1 MSVNASTTIKA
12 PVDTVLKTFVDEA
25 FVRHV
30 TELGGAQF
38 ESFEVNGDTSTAFTA
53 TTVRSMGSDK
63 LPDAVKK
70 FVKNGVK
77 FTQVDTYDAPAA
89 DGSRTVRTEIKA
101 SGLPVGATAQQ
112 QVKPLGE
119 QETSVDVTGEVQANI
134 PLVGKK
140 IAAAA
145 EPYIG
150 KALTLQARE
159 AEAWI
164 SKG

>member
-12 PVDTVLKTFVDEA
+12 PVDAVLKTFVDEA

-30 TELGGAQF
+30 SDKAGTQL

-53 TTVRSMGSDK
+53 TTVRSMGADK
-63 LPDAVKK
+63 LPDVVQK
-70 FVKNGVK
+70 FVKGGVK
-77 FTQVDTYDAPAA
+77 LTQVDTYDAPVA
-89 DGSRTVRTEIKA
+89 DGTRTVRSEIKA
-101 SGLPVGATAQQ
+101 GGIPVGATAIQTI
-112 QVKPLGE
+112 KPLGE
-119 QETSVDVTGEVQANI
+119 EETSVDVSGEVQASI

-150 KALTLQARE
+150 KALTLQARA

-164 SKG
+164 AKG

>member
-12 PVDTVLKTFVDEA
+12 PVDTVLKTFVDEI

-30 TELGGAQF
+30 SDRAGTEL

-63 LPDAVKK
+63 LPDVVQK
-70 FVKNGVK
+70 FVKGGVK
-77 FTQVDTYDAPAA
+77 LTQVDTYDAPAA

-101 SGLPVGATAQQ
+101 GGLPVGATAQQ
-112 QVKPLGE
+112 SIKPLGE
-119 QETSVDVTGEVQANI
+119 NETSVEVTGEVQANI

>member
-12 PVDTVLKTFVDEA
+12 PLDAVVRTFVDEA

-30 TELGGAQF
+30 TERTGAQF
-38 ESFEVNGDTSTAFTA
+38 ESFEVSGDTSTAFTA
-53 TTVRSMGSDK
+53 TTVRSMGADK

-70 FVKNGVK
+70 FVKNGVRL
-77 FTQVDTYDAPAA
+77 TQVDTYDAPAS

-101 SGLPVGATAQQ
+101 AGVPVGATATQA
-112 QVKPLGE
+112 VKPMGE
-119 QETSVDVTGEVQANI
+119 QETAVDVTGEVQANI

-140 IAAAA
+140 IAATA

-150 KALTLQARE
+150 KALTLQARQ

-164 SKG
+164 AEH

>member
-101 SGLPVGATAQQ
+101 SGLPVGC
-112 QVKPLGE
+112 LLY
-119 QETSVDVTGEVQANI
+119 TSD
-134 PLVGKK
+134 
-140 IAAAA
+140 AAD
-145 EPYIG
+145 E
-150 KALTLQARE
+150 
-159 AEAWI
+159 
-164 SKG
+164 

>member
-30 TELGGAQF
+30 SDKAGTQL

-53 TTVRSMGSDK
+53 TTVRSMGADK
-63 LPDAVKK
+63 LPDVVQK
-70 FVKNGVK
+70 FVKGGVK
-77 FTQVDTYDAPAA
+77 LTQVDTYDAPVA
-89 DGSRTVRTEIKA
+89 DGTRTVRSEIKA
-101 SGLPVGATAQQ
+101 GGIPVGATAIQTI
-112 QVKPLGE
+112 KPLGE
-119 QETSVDVTGEVQANI
+119 EETSVDVSGEVQASI

-150 KALTLQARE
+150 KALTLQARA

-164 SKG
+164 AKG

>member
-30 TELGGAQF
+30 SDKAGTQL

-53 TTVRSMGSDK
+53 TTVRSMGADK
-63 LPDAVKK
+63 LPDVVQK
-70 FVKNGVK
+70 FVKGGVK
-77 FTQVDTYDAPAA
+77 LTQVDTYDAPAA
-89 DGSRTVRTEIKA
+89 DGTRTVRSEIKA
-101 SGLPVGATAQQ
+101 GGIPVGATAIQTI
-112 QVKPLGE
+112 KPLGE
-119 QETSVDVTGEVQANI
+119 EETSVDVSGEVQASI

-150 KALTLQARE
+150 KALTLQARA

-164 SKG
+164 AKG